1 MPKLPTAATW
11 FEEIVLY
18 VLWAIVLIICWWCI
32 YAFLRAIF
40 LFIFS
45 NGKNEK
51 IQAARSSIRYMIL
64 WMFFTIMFLFA
75 APSLLKFTHVKW
87 AENYTAKA
95 IFTYMW
101 KILSHIW
108 SLGNIIKESQDANKM
123 DGQLYYNFDD
133 SDASL

>member
-75 APSLLKFTHVKW
+75 APSLLKFTRVKW